1 VKGNYL
7 LMTGAPGSRWSGVA
21 NNIWKS
27 FDIDQSDYSPER
39 TYSHNKT
46 RLHSGAYFDPMM
58 EFEFEVSN
66 WDKPFDHRGLLESFL
81 SASKGVRLIKS
92 HTLATQLE
100 NYKKYPIIM
109 VYRNDYECW
118 EWWNECGGF
127 DIPYPKYDWY
137 KNQDNMFAQIQRQ
150 NQDIMTFIY
159 KNRDRVTRCSSNLEV
174 LDLLGLDKSV
184 DLDHYASKDVSVY
197 VYL

>member
-1 VKGNYL
+1 MKGNYL

-39 TYSHNKT
+39 TYSHNKS

-58 EFEFEVSN
+58 EFEFEVAN
-66 WDKPFDHRGLLESFL
+66 WDKPFDK
-81 SASKGVRLIKS
+81 SAPEGVRLIKS
-92 HTLATQLE
+92 HTLATQLD

-109 VYRNDYECW
+109 VYRNDYECL

-137 KNQDNMFAQIQRQ
+137 KNQDNMFLQIQRQ

-159 KNRDRVTRCSSNLEV
+159 KNKDRVTRCENNLDV
-174 LDLLGLDKSV
+174 LDLLELDASV
-184 DLDHYASKDVSVY
+184 DLDDYASKDVSVY
-197 VYL
+197 VYI